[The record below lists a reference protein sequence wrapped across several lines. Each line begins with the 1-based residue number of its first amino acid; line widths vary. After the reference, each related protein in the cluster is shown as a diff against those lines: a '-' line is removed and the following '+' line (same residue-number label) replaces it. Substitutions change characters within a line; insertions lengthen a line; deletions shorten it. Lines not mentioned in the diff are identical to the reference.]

1 MAVASAPT
9 PIHGRKLQRAQF
21 RQREVLA
28 RGKAGMP
35 TPSDDAVD
43 ALGSALDR
51 LGIIAAERFRPT
63 LELAWPRVVT
73 GFAIMSKQTA
83 DLAMVGIAVGTAGT
97 AGLAFAL
104 GYWSIVV
111 LLGLGLA
118 SGTVSLVAQNYGG
131 ERIDRAS
138 LVVKQSALV
147 AVLFATPIMAGFV
160 LFASDLIAI
169 LGAGDESLRHG
180 TVYLLVVTPAVLFEL
195 LNLIA
200 SRTYTGVGDT
210 FTEMVVR
217 AGGAILN
224 VILSALFIFGLGMGV
239 VGAALGTTLSTGAVL
254 VVLGWGMFGRS
265 YGGLGMEPSPVPITR
280 STPLVEPAVVRQLL
294 EVSAPEIGRR
304 LAQGLV
310 IFPLLWIAASF
321 GPVVVTALEV
331 ARRVRAMIN
340 SINWGMSLASSSL
353 VGQHLGADEESEA
366 EAYGAGIIRLAM
378 VVYLIVAAVVVLL
391 AAPIAGLFV
400 SGPEELAVTATFVV
414 VAAVSAVGL
423 GLDGTASG
431 ALVGAGDTRWPFVA
445 SLVGRYVFA
454 LPAAFVGLLTPVGV
468 VGLYLAL
475 VLESFV
481 PGSINYGL
489 FRSGRWKAV
498 SRRYRPSADRGD

>member
-1 MAVASAPT
+1 MSGP
-9 PIHGRKLQRAQF
+9 
-21 RQREVLA
+21 E
-28 RGKAGMP
+28 
-35 TPSDDAVD
+35 DAVD
-43 ALGSALDR
+43 RLGRHLDR
-51 LGIIAAERFRPT
+51 LGVIDAERLRPT

-118 SGTVSLVAQNYGG
+118 GGTVSLVSQNYGG
-131 ERIDRAS
+131 DRPDRAS
-138 LVVKQSALV
+138 VVVTQSAIV
-147 AVLFATPIMAGFV
+147 AALFATPIMIAFA
-160 LFASDLIAI
+160 LFAPALVGV
-169 LGAGDESLRHG
+169 LGAEGASLEHG
-180 TVYLLVVTPAVLFEL
+180 TVYLLFVTPAVLFEM

-210 FTEMVVR
+210 YTEMVAR
-217 AGGAILN
+217 AGGAALN
-224 VILSALFIFGLGMGV
+224 VVLSGVFIFGLGMGV
-239 VGAALGTTLSTGAVL
+239 AGAALGTTLSTGAVT
-254 VVLGWGMFGRS
+254 VTLGWGMFGRS
-265 YGGLGMEPSPVPITR
+265 YGSLGMKPSPVPIARTA
-280 STPLVEPAVVRQLL
+280 PLVDWAVVRQLL

-310 IFPLLWIAASF
+310 VFPLLWIAATF

-331 ARRVRAMIN
+331 ARRVRATVN

-366 EAYGAGIIRLAM
+366 NAYGADIIRLAM
-378 VVYLIVAAVVVLL
+378 VVYLLAAAAVVAL
-391 AAPIAGLFV
+391 ATQVAGLFV
-400 SGPEELAVTATFVV
+400 ATPRAVAVTTPFVA
-414 VAAVSAVGL
+414 VAAISAVGL

-431 ALVGAGDTRWPFVA
+431 ALVGAGDTRPPFVA
-445 SLVGRYVFA
+445 SLVGRYAFA
-454 LPAAFVGLLTPVGV
+454 LPAALVGLVTPLGV
-468 VGLYLAL
+468 AGLYLAL

-481 PGSINYGL
+481 PGVVNYGL

-498 SRRYRPSADRGD
+498 SRRYRPGADVDG